1 MLKMFAIVVLCVWS
15 ATAQAAGV
23 RSPQPHIPPPRPLI
37 FIPGIAGSELWI
49 DGKRAWGDL
58 DGLRHLENL
67 RIANGPRNIPAAAT
81 CDPANSDEAY
91 RATCGAL
98 NQFVALGPLKMDVYE
113 PLWRYLETLGYTRF
127 GNKKNLFLFPY
138 DWRRSNFDT
147 AADLDAFIKSKP
159 ELAGKEIDIL
169 AHSMGGLV
177 SLIYTN
183 KYDAP
188 VGPGGKCDFP
198 RNCRVKTVITM
209 GTPFWGSVSAVAT
222 PFLGWGQA
230 SRWLMGGT
238 DTIISTLLSWPSL
251 YELLPTYDGC
261 CVSTDGAMPR
271 SLNLLDPSDFSV
283 LPLDLTRH
291 GIALVQVADALKATS
306 ELRTLVNA
314 GFPKYVRS
322 ATTCPSLPPEGL
334 FMVAG
339 DRNGTR
345 QSVTIG
351 SGKMLYIEKRGD
363 GTVALRSATL
373 GNPSGGF
380 LSFMPHM
387 SIFNDENAQAK
398 IETILFRCEMAF
410 SDFNGNVPTVEIGRQ
425 LGPSTRLPVDF
436 VSMELAD
443 GAAANEFVATG
454 TLSLAAPDDA
464 VAPSALLTIK
474 LNGTEIRRAEV
485 KSASRRLDGAMT
497 QFGYVFGPIKI
508 EGEGRIDADLTF
520 GNSGPTASD
529 HLSLLSRR

>member
-1 MLKMFAIVVLCVWS
+1 MLKIFAIVVLCVWS
-15 ATAQAAGV
+15 AAAPATGA

-49 DGKRAWGDL
+49 DGKLAWGDL
-58 DGLRHLENL
+58 DGLRHLENV
-67 RIANGPRNIPAAAT
+67 RIADGPRKIPAADT
-81 CDPANSDEAY
+81 CDTANSDEAY
-91 RATCGAL
+91 KATCGAL

-113 PLWRYLETLGYTRF
+113 PLWRYLEALGYTRL
-127 GNKKNLFLFPY
+127 GKRKNLFLFPY

-188 VGPGGKCDFP
+188 VGPDGKCDFP

-230 SRWLMGGT
+230 SRWLIGGT

-251 YELLPTYDGC
+251 YELIPTYDDC
-261 CVSTDGAMPR
+261 CISTDGAKPR
-271 SLNLLDPSDFSV
+271 SLNLLKPADFSA
-283 LPLDLTRH
+283 LPFDLTRH
-291 GIALVQVADALKATS
+291 GIAPERAANALKAAS
-306 ELRTLVNA
+306 ELRALVDA
-314 GFPKYVRS
+314 GFPTYLRT
-322 ATTCPSLPPEGL
+322 ATTCPRLPSEGL
-334 FMVAG
+334 FMIAG

-351 SGKMLYIEKRGD
+351 SGKMLYVEKRGD

-387 SIFNDENAQAK
+387 GIFNDENAQDK

-425 LGPSTRLPVDF
+425 LGPSAILPIDF
-436 VSMELAD
+436 VSVELAD
-443 GAAANEFVATG
+443 GVAANEFAATG
-454 TLSLAAPDDA
+454 TLSLVAPDDA
-464 VAPSALLTIK
+464 VAPSAILTIK
-474 LNGTEIRRAEV
+474 LNGTEIHRSEI
-485 KSASRRLDGAMT
+485 KSASRHLDGAMT
-497 QFGYVFGPIKI
+497 QFTYNSGPFKI
-508 EGEGRIDADLTF
+508 EGEGRVDADLMF

-529 HLSLLSRR
+529 HISLLSKR